1 MSTRTGLRGRN
12 RSRTQELVDAV
23 ASSADVSKAAVT
35 GIIGAVL
42 DVVSKTVAAGES
54 VQLIGFGTFATGDRA
69 ARSGRNSKTGETIEI
84 SAAKTLKFSGAK
96 AFEDALNQ

>member
-1 MSTRTGLRGRN
+1 M
-12 RSRTQELVDAV
+12 
-23 ASSADVSKAAVT
+23 
-35 GIIGAVL
+35 
-42 DVVSKTVAAGES
+42 
-54 VQLIGFGTFATGDRA
+54 QLIGFGTFATGDRA